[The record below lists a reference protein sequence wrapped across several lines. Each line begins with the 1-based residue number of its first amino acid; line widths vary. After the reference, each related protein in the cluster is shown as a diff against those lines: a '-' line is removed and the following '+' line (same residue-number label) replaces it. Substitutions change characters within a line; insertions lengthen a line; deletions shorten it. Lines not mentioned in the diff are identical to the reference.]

1 MSIHSMTG
9 FGRGTCAND
18 VFQSAVEISSVNRKQ
33 VEFALTASRDLNCL
47 EPRIR
52 QSILQ
57 RVSRG
62 RIQVNISVAAA
73 TSTTDLIEVD
83 LRMARAL
90 EDAFTKLSAM
100 LGRELVPTARDFTSM
115 PGMFRAE
122 ETSIDPEEAWLVIE
136 PAMIEAMKHFLDSR
150 SQEGSA
156 LLHDV
161 RTRLKNLQVILEAV
175 TAAAPGRSARQSAM
189 LLKRLAEL
197 NCPVNPDDDRV
208 LKEIALFAERCDISE
223 EITRLHCHFEKFHEY
238 LRSGDSPGRA
248 LDFLCQEIH
257 REFNTIG
264 SKANDS
270 GIAQSVVSGKT
281 ELEKIREQVQN
292 IE

>member
-1 MSIHSMTG
+1 MLPWLMERGEVPLDEMAQRFGLTEEQLVKDIELVSMCGLPPYLDELIDVWIDEGVVSTG
-9 FGRGTCAND
+9 IPR
-18 VFQSAVEISSVNRKQ
+18 VFTKPLRLTAPEG
-33 VEFALTASRDLNCL
+33 FALL
-47 EPRIR
+47 
-52 QSILQ
+52 
-57 RVSRG
+57 
-62 RIQVNISVAAA
+62 AAA
-73 TSTTDLIEVD
+73 RVAMQLPGADGEGAL
-83 LRMARAL
+83 ARAL
-90 EDAFTKLSAM
+90 EKLAAA
-100 LGRELVPTARDFTSM
+100 LGDVVVVEQPQA
-115 PGMFRAE
+115 
-122 ETSIDPEEAWLVIE
+122 
-136 PAMIEAMKHFLDSR
+136 PA
-150 SQEGSA
+150 
-156 LLHDV
+156 
-161 RTRLKNLQVILEAV
+161 TEAV

>member
-52 QSILQ
+52 QYILQ
-57 RVSRG
+57 SVSRG

-73 TSTTDLIEVD
+73 TSKSDLIEVD
-83 LRMARAL
+83 LGMARAL
-90 EDAFTKLSAM
+90 EQAFARLSSM
-100 LGRELVPTARDFTSM
+100 LGRELLPTAHDFISTA
-115 PGMFRAE
+115 GVFRTQE
-122 ETSIDPEEAWLVIE
+122 SHIEPEEAWLAIE
-136 PAMIEAMKHFLDSR
+136 PAMIQAMEHFLESR
-150 SQEGSA
+150 GQEGAA
-156 LLHDV
+156 LLQDV
-161 RTRLKNLQVILEAV
+161 QTRLKNLQVILGAV
-175 TAAAPGRSARQSAM
+175 TASAPGRSARQSAM

-197 NCPVNPDDDRV
+197 DCPVNPDDERV

>member
-1 MSIHSMTG
+1 MTIHSMTG
-9 FGRGTCAND
+9 FGRGSSANHAFH
-18 VFQSAVEISSVNRKQ
+18 VAVEISSVNRKQ
-33 VEFALTASRDLNCL
+33 VELVMTVSRDLNAL
-47 EPRIR
+47 ESRIR
-52 QSILQ
+52 HYVLE

-62 RIQVNISVAAA
+62 RIQINISVTSAA
-73 TSTTDLIEVD
+73 TTSQPIELDLTKVRSIEN
-83 LRMARAL
+83 
-90 EDAFTKLSAM
+90 AFTSLSAT
-100 LGRELVPTARDFTSM
+100 LGRQLVPTVRDFISI
-115 PGMFRAE
+115 PGIFRAE
-122 ETSIDPEEAWLVIE
+122 EASIDPEEAWQVIE
-136 PAMIEAMKHFLDSR
+136 PAMIEAMNHFLVSR
-150 SQEGSA
+150 GQEGSA

-161 RTRLKNLQVILEAV
+161 QTRLKNLQVSLGEI
-175 TAAAPGRSARQSAM
+175 TAAAPGRSARQAE
-189 LLKRLAEL
+189 LLIKRLAEL
-197 NCPVNPDDDRV
+197 NCPVNLDDERV

-223 EITRLHCHFEKFHEY
+223 EITRLQCHFAKFRDY
-238 LRSGDSPGRA
+238 LRSDDSPGRA